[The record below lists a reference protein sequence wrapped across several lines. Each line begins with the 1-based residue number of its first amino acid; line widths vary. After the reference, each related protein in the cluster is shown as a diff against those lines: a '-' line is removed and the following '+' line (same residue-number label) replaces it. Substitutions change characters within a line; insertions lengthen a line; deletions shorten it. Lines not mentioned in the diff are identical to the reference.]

1 MAISLASSPYF
12 AITTSYSCNVFNT
25 WCEASFNPGDS
36 ATYNPNVV
44 GSSVSWD
51 FMGETSLAGIQG
63 TETLCIET
71 AGINECITDF
81 QMVFITNE
89 NQKIDWLGIFLLEP
103 VV

>member
-1 MAISLASSPYF
+1 
-12 AITTSYSCNVFNT
+12 
-25 WCEASFNPGDS
+25 
-36 ATYNPNVV
+36 
-44 GSSVSWD
+44 
-51 FMGETSLAGIQG
+51 MGETSLAGIQG

-81 QMVFITNE
+81 EMVFITNE

>member
-12 AITTSYSCNVFNT
+12 AIATSYYCNVFST
-25 WCEASFNPGDS
+25 CEESFNPGDS
-36 ATYNPNVV
+36 ATYNANVD
-44 GSSVSWD
+44 GSSVWWD

-81 QMVFITNE
+81 EMVFITNE
-89 NQKIDWLGIFLLEP
+89 NPNLDWLGIFLLEP